1 MGESSKSQKKNWFK
15 SLKAEF
21 KKIIWPGKKDLAKQ
35 TVVVLVS
42 AVVIGIVIA
51 LIDMG
56 IQYGIQ
62 FLMNIQF

>member
-1 MGESSKSQKKNWFK
+1 MGESSKSQKGNWFK
-15 SLKAEF
+15 TLKAEF

-35 TVVVLVS
+35 TLVVLVS
-42 AVVIGIVIA
+42 AIVIGVIIA